1 MLPCLWQTAENIVR
15 KVLLL
20 SCIVGSPFLFL
31 ILRWGWKVKEE
42 GVIGYVVRTICLE
55 TDFCCN
61 SFVASL
67 SEGRRIFFGEF
78 IACREF

>member
-1 MLPCLWQTAENIVR
+1 M
-15 KVLLL
+15 
-20 SCIVGSPFLFL
+20 
-31 ILRWGWKVKEE
+31 KEE